1 MQKYLLL
8 TSILLCSCV
17 WCMAQQKPRQ
27 SMNGITSHRS
37 HRIDYLDS
45 NWFVGVAGGVN
56 VYEGELNSKASLG
69 YLMAPA
75 LDLHVGKW
83 IKPFYGVRLQYAGL
97 KAKGLTTANGKY
109 AKRFNG
115 NYFEEKFNVSNLH
128 ADFLWNSSNTFW
140 GPNEERIWNFI
151 PYVGLGWARSWG
163 NNRHRNEVSAVLGI
177 LNTFRLN
184 KYLNLTLE
192 GRQMFVK
199 ESFDGMTGGIKAEG
213 MTSVTVGLSI
223 QLN

>member
-8 TSILLCSCV
+8 TSILLYSCV
-17 WCMAQQKPRQ
+17 YCMAQQKPRQ
-27 SMNGITSHRS
+27 SMNGITLHRS
-37 HRIDYLDS
+37 HGIDCLGS
-45 NWFVGVAGGVN
+45 NWFVGIAGGIN
-56 VYEGELNSKASLG
+56 VYEGELNGKASLG

-75 LDLHVGKW
+75 LDIYVGKW
-83 IKPFYGVRLQYAGL
+83 INSLYGVRLQYAGL

-109 AKRFNG
+109 AKKVHA

-140 GPNEERIWNFI
+140 GLNEKRIWNFI
-151 PYVGLGWARSWG
+151 PYAGLGWARSWG
-163 NNRHRNEVSAVLGI
+163 NDRHRNEMSAVLGI

-184 KYLNLTLE
+184 SYLDLTLE

-199 ESFDGMTGGIKAEG
+199 ETFDGITGGLKGEG

-223 QLN
+223 KLD